1 MKQKMSR
8 FGWCAL
14 FLIMAC
20 GAVAAAET
28 KKKRVFI
35 VSSYNKAYIWS
46 QSTQKGVS
54 AAIKQSTVNTFAN
67 GRTRRMPTA

>member
-54 AAIKQSTVNTFAN
+54 AAMQRPGTPYAAQRHLLLLT
-67 GRTRRMPTA
+67 